1 MTVLP
6 RSETRI
12 TRIEVSAYKIPT
24 DFPESDGTY
33 AWDSTTLVVV
43 QMETPEYEGLGY
55 SYADTATALLIQDT
69 LSPAIHKQDAM
80 AIPGCWQAMQQSI
93 RNVGRPGIA
102 SMGMAAMDAAL
113 WDLKSRILNVPLV
126 TLFGAVHSGV
136 PVYGSGGFTSYTDQQ
151 LEHQLA
157 NWVELEIPRVKIKV
171 GRHPERDCHR
181 VQTARKAISADT
193 HLFVDANGAYSVKQ
207 AREFAEVFADYGVRW
222 FEEPVSSDNLAGL
235 HFIKQHAPSIMDIAA
250 GEYGYD
256 HFYFR
261 NMLDR
266 ESVDVLQA
274 DASRCGITGF
284 LRAGALCE
292 AYSVPLSAHCA
303 PSLHVHPGCSLPSLR
318 HVEYFHDHVR
328 IEQMLFEGA
337 PRPVKGILYPDLSRA
352 GHGLEFKQADAAKY
366 AI

>member
-12 TRIEVSAYKIPT
+12 TRIEVSAYVIPT

-43 QMETPEYEGLGY
+43 DMETPEYKGWGFT
-55 SYADTATALLIQDT
+55 YADTATAKLIHDT
-69 LSPAIHKQDAM
+69 LIPVIQHQDAM
-80 AIPGCWQAMQQSI
+80 AIPGCWRAMQHAI

-113 WDLKSRILNVPLV
+113 WDLKSRILGIPLV
-126 TLFGAVHSGV
+126 TLLGGVHSGI
-136 PVYGSGGFTSYTDQQ
+136 PVYGSGGFTSYSDRQ

-157 NWVELEIPRVKIKV
+157 QWVEQDFLYVKIKV
-171 GRHPERDCHR
+171 GRQPEQDLRR
-181 VQTARKAISADT
+181 VQVARNILQRGT

-207 AREFAEVFADYGVRW
+207 AQDFAEAFAEYNVRW
-222 FEEPVSSDNLAGL
+222 FEEPVSSDNLSGL
-235 HFIKQHAPSIMDIAA
+235 KALRQHAPSSMEIAA

-256 HFYFR
+256 QFYFR
-261 NMLDR
+261 NMLDH
-266 ESVDVLQA
+266 ECLDVLQA

-284 LRAGALCE
+284 LQAGALCE
-292 AYSVPLSAHCA
+292 ARAIPLSAHCA
-303 PSLHVHPGCSLPSLR
+303 PSLHLHPGCSLQALR

-328 IEQMLFEGA
+328 IEHMLFDGVVL
-337 PRPVKGILYPDLSRA
+337 PVKGVLYPDVTRA
-352 GHGLEFKQADAAKY
+352 GHGLEFKRADARKFAL
-366 AI
+366 